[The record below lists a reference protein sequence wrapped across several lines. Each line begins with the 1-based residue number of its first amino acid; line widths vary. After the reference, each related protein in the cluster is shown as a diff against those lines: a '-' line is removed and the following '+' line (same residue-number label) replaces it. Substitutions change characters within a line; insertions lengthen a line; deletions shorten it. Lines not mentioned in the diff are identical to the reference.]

1 MNFALSKLL
10 TFEFLVGFNYLQQR
24 QEIFRY
30 LAETFTSKRSV
41 ILKEEQP
48 NYDHVI
54 ETFQ

>member
-10 TFEFLVGFNYLQQR
+10 SFEFLVGFNYLQQR

-30 LAETFTSKRSV
+30 LAETFISKRNV